1 MITGPVSFQPHT
13 ANRTSPR
20 VGLCCTFRA
29 GDRHGPQSGATI
41 PAKLIC
47 RTVGCSAFWACRLC
61 NGLSLAEDFCFLVKT
76 ATSPRCQEAEEN
88 KQYDQFDIDV
98 ALRCEGCLDG
108 SCGIIPDSLSIGFL
122 FTSFLLPKVF
132 RITTSQVV
140 GCLILWPLCLQD
152 HQGILPCLQQLAL
165 KPSKLVASSA
175 LC

>member
-1 MITGPVSFQPHT
+1 MVPVGLYQIAFPLVSF
-13 ANRTSPR
+13 
-20 VGLCCTFRA
+20 
-29 GDRHGPQSGATI
+29 
-41 PAKLIC
+41 
-47 RTVGCSAFWACRLC
+47 
-61 NGLSLAEDFCFLVKT
+61 
-76 ATSPRCQEAEEN
+76 
-88 KQYDQFDIDV
+88 
-98 ALRCEGCLDG
+98 
-108 SCGIIPDSLSIGFL
+108 